1 MVCKRTDSARQCCC
15 KCPIPTRHPC
25 KPNERQL
32 EIPPAQQCERGL
44 PDNADAVQA
53 IPVATDAASV
63 NTPSETPLIAVSA
76 EPAESLPKTGEAAPA
91 APAPEEDNATPR
103 SLRSWLLIA
112 VAIALVFAAALYL
125 LRNVLLGTP
134 TPVYTATQAELVQTV
149 VASGRVVSPQRV
161 TVALQGSGRVLRV
174 AVAEGQTVELG
185 QLLIE
190 LDNSDA
196 RASLAQASAAVAQA
210 QAHVRQLRELS
221 QPLATQALAQAQATA
236 LQTRRVL
243 MRDRDLVAQGFISQA
258 ALDDA
263 QRAADVASSQV
274 TSAQAQA
281 QTNSRSGSDAALA
294 QAALAQALAGQ
305 QLASVKLAQGQ
316 VLAPSNGVLI
326 SRDVEVGDIVQ
337 PGKALMVLAAAGQ
350 TQVLVQIDEKNLSK
364 IALGQKALGSADAFA
379 NQRFDAVVSY
389 INPGVDAARGSVE
402 VKLALTQPPAYLR
415 QDMTVSIDIETARRT
430 AAVVVPTS
438 TLEDADTDQPWV
450 MVVRDKHAVKQFVAL
465 GLRGDTRVEVLSGV
479 AAGEGVAPVSK
490 NGVKEGQ
497 RVRAQVQA
505 VPPPAR
511 KHAAGK
517 SPMAP

>member
-1 MVCKRTDSARQCCC
+1 M
-15 KCPIPTRHPC
+15 
-25 KPNERQL
+25 
-32 EIPPAQQCERGL
+32 
-44 PDNADAVQA
+44 
-53 IPVATDAASV
+53 
-63 NTPSETPLIAVSA
+63 
-76 EPAESLPKTGEAAPA
+76 
-91 APAPEEDNATPR
+91 
-103 SLRSWLLIA
+103 RSWLLIA
-112 VAIALVFAAALYL
+112 LAVAAVLAAALYL

-134 TPVYTATQAELVQTV
+134 TPVYTATRAELVQTV
-149 VASGRVVSPQRV
+149 VASGRVISPQRV

-174 AVAEGQTVELG
+174 AVAEDQTVERG

-196 RASLAQASAAVAQA
+196 RATLAQASAAVAQA
-210 QAHVRQLRELS
+210 QARLRQLRELS
-221 QPLATQALAQAQATA
+221 QPLAAQALVQAQATA
-236 LQTRRVL
+236 LQTRKVL

-281 QTNSRSGSDAALA
+281 QTNTPSGSDAALA
-294 QAALAQALAGQ
+294 RATLAQALAGQ
-305 QLASVKLAQGQ
+305 QLANVKLAQGQ
-316 VLAPSNGVLI
+316 VLAPSSGVLI

-379 NQRFDAVVSY
+379 DQRFDAVVSY

-438 TLEDADTDQPWV
+438 ALEDAATDQPWV
-450 MVVRDKHAVKQFVAL
+450 LVVRDKRVVKQFVTL

-479 AAGEGVAPVSK
+479 TAGEGVVPMSK
-490 NGVKEGQ
+490 TGVEAGQ
-497 RVRAQVQA
+497 RVRARVQA
-505 VPPPAR
+505 VPPAVA
-511 KHAAGK
+511 KNTAGK
-517 SPMAP
+517 SPIAP